1 MLRQEALSP
10 ASSQGTPAP
19 LHQPNPPTSNS
30 SEPHQ
35 SSSSSSSSSSWPP
48 TYGYDFPYLQRS
60 TWPCGW
66 KMSPDSI
73 ILTAKMR
80 REGPSQ
86 AYSPNQIRQI
96 KESERIQ
103 ESLPEK
109 SVLKFL
115 DAEIS
120 FFLVLAISSS
130 LYTSRSKDFVPLR
143 NQWIGLRE
151 NLLENPEIAWESL
164 WPMVSY
170 RFSLKPIHCRK
181 GKRRKHQEKGM
192 KKYLTHHTM
201 LCGTFGQ
208 KLEALILPQIHVNTT
223 C

>member
-1 MLRQEALSP
+1 MDTIFRIYSVLL
-10 ASSQGTPAP
+10 GHVVGKCH
-19 LHQPNPPTSNS
+19 L
-30 SEPHQ
+30 
-35 SSSSSSSSSSWPP
+35 
-48 TYGYDFPYLQRS
+48 
-60 TWPCGW
+60 
-66 KMSPDSI
+66 I
-73 ILTAKMR
+73 
-80 REGPSQ
+80 PS
-86 AYSPNQIRQI
+86 YSPLKCVGRVQAKPILPTKYAKSKNP

-181 GKRRKHQEKGM
+181 GKRSKHQEKGM

-208 KLEALILPQIHVNTT
+208 KLEALILPRIHVNTT

>member
-1 MLRQEALSP
+1 
-10 ASSQGTPAP
+10 
-19 LHQPNPPTSNS
+19 
-30 SEPHQ
+30 
-35 SSSSSSSSSSWPP
+35 
-48 TYGYDFPYLQRS
+48 
-60 TWPCGW
+60 
-66 KMSPDSI
+66 
-73 ILTAKMR
+73 MR

-192 KKYLTHHTM
+192 KKISYPSYDAVRNVRTKIGGTNFAPNTCKYHM
-201 LCGTFGQ
+201 L
-208 KLEALILPQIHVNTT
+208 KLVLQL
-223 C
+223 